1 MPKKKEVVEI
11 KEEEEEE
18 NVSQEEVPVPVAKK
32 EEKPKKKLSEKQLE
46 VLRQGRE
53 KARLRREEI
62 KRDAYLKNTTAL
74 LKEAKEIKNAT
85 HQKET
90 EKIEK
95 DFDDARKE
103 LF

>member
-18 NVSQEEVPVPVAKK
+18 NVSQEEVPVLVAKK

-62 KRDAYLKNTTAL
+62 NRDAYLKNITRHSHIRVFIL
-74 LKEAKEIKNAT
+74 
-85 HQKET
+85 
-90 EKIEK
+90 
-95 DFDDARKE
+95 
-103 LF
+103 